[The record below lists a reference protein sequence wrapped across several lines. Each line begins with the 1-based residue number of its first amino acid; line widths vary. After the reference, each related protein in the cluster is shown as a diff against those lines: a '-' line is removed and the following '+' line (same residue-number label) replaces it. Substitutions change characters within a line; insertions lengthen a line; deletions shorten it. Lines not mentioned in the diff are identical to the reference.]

1 MKQFF
6 YKNDPNCPVKAAGVI
21 FTKKGMKFNSILM
34 QEITNKN
41 YIQDFGGKVDE
52 EDLNILETASRE
64 LFEES
69 NASIHYR
76 NTKKFL
82 SINQLKRLISN
93 NKYYILYIRQSKY
106 LLFFVDFPRT
116 TKVNFNVSGKYEILD
131 MIPRTVRWMSM
142 DEFFDNQKQKK
153 LHARLDNKYVLNI
166 LGKLL

>member
-21 FTKKGMKFNSILM
+21 FTRKGIKFNSILM
-34 QEITNKN
+34 QEVTNKN
-41 YIQDFGGKVDE
+41 YIQDFGGKVDD
-52 EDLNILETASRE
+52 EDFNILETVSRE

-69 NASIHYR
+69 NASIYYK

-93 NKYYILYIRQSKY
+93 NRYYILYLKQSKY
-106 LLFFVDFPRT
+106 LLFFVNFPNT

-131 MIPRTVRWMSM
+131 MIPRTVRWMPIK
-142 DEFFDNQKQKK
+142 EFFNTQQEKK

-166 LGKLL
+166 LEKLL